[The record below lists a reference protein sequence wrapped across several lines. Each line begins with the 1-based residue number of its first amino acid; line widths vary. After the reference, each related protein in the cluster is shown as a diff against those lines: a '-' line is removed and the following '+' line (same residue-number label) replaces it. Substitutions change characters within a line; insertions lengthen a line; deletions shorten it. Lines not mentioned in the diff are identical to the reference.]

1 MESPPV
7 ILYRFGNWLHRHGLS
22 SVAKLVSW
30 ANRFLFAVWLP
41 SSAKIGR
48 PFKIGYWGLGVVM
61 HSDVVVGD
69 NSLISQNVTLARYKK
84 NPGVPRLGD
93 RVYVGPGTVI
103 VGDVEI
109 GDDVIIGANSLV
121 NKSIPSGSVAFGCPA
136 RVVRGSL
143 ADELSELLQG

>member
-1 MESPPV
+1 
-7 ILYRFGNWLHRHGLS
+7 
-22 SVAKLVSW
+22 
-30 ANRFLFAVWLP
+30 
-41 SSAKIGR
+41 
-48 PFKIGYWGLGVVM
+48 M